1 MGERSS
7 FTGPLS
13 AALQHALAHIN
24 GLRER
29 GVDATAA
36 LDDLRRRIDVPLA
49 QQGVD
54 AEQVIHELVHA
65 CDGGIVGS
73 AGPRFFGF
81 VIGGSLPAALAADWM
96 TSAWDQ
102 NSGLYTIG
110 PAASLVEDVAGGWLK
125 SLFGLPAEAS
135 FAFVTGCQMAHV
147 TCLAAARHRVLQR
160 AGWDVERD
168 GLNGAPRIRVLTST
182 EQHATVPR
190 ATRLL
195 GMGTACVDELPCDHE
210 GRLRADVLESALK
223 ERAGKPT
230 IVVLQAGDLNRGA
243 FDDFRALVPLAHE
256 YDAWVHIDGAMGLW
270 CAASPKHRWLLEG
283 ANNADSWSTD
293 GHKWLNVP
301 YDCGYAFVRD
311 VAAHYASQSVH
322 SSYLVQGAGARDQ
335 VDWTP
340 EFSRR
345 GRGFATYA
353 ALRQLGREGVAE
365 LVDRCCAIAQE
376 LVERIGALP
385 GAKALAGQMN
395 QGMVRF
401 FDPRPGATD
410 ADHDRITDE
419 VIVGIRATGEAFFTP
434 TSWHGM
440 RAMRVSVSNWQTSIG
455 DVAPV
460 VACVAGVLD
469 EKRLLKSRAAQ
480 KSR

>member
-1 MGERSS
+1 MKNESNFAR
-7 FTGPLS
+7 PL
-13 AALQHALAHIN
+13 AGAMRHALAHVDGI
-24 GLRER
+24 RER
-29 GVDATAA
+29 GVDATAS
-36 LDDLRRRIDVPLA
+36 LEELRGRIDVPL
-49 QQGVD
+49 GERGID
-54 AEQVIHELVHA
+54 AERVVDELAAA

-81 VIGGSLPAALAADWM
+81 VIGGSLPSALAADWM

-102 NSGLYTIG
+102 NAGLYVIG
-110 PAASLVEDVAGGWLK
+110 PAASLVEEVAGRWLK

-147 TCLAAARHRVLQR
+147 TCLAAARHRVLER
-160 AGWDVERD
+160 VGWDVERD
-168 GLNGAPRIRVLTST
+168 GLNSSPAIRILTST

-190 ATRLL
+190 AARLL
-195 GMGTACVDELPCDHE
+195 GMGTGCVDALPCDDE
-210 GRLRADVLESALK
+210 GRLRADALESALK

-243 FDDFRALVPLAHE
+243 FDEFRTLIPVAHA

-270 CAASPKHRWLLEG
+270 CAASPKHCGLLDG
-283 ANNADSWSTD
+283 ASDADSWSTD

-353 ALRQLGREGVAE
+353 ALRELGREGVAE
-365 LVDRCCAIAQE
+365 LIDRCCAIAKE
-376 LVERIGALP
+376 LVERMGALP
-385 GAKALAGQMN
+385 GAKALCEPLIN

-401 FDPRPGATD
+401 FDPRPDATE
-410 ADHDRITDE
+410 ADHDRITDA
-419 VIVGIRATGEAFFTP
+419 VIVGVRATGEAYFTP
-434 TSWHGM
+434 TTWHGV
-440 RAMRVSVSNWQTSIG
+440 RAMRVSVSNWQTSME
-455 DVAPV
+455 DVGPV
-460 VACVAGVLD
+460 VACVARVL
-469 EKRLLKSRAAQ
+469 EVERA
-480 KSR
+480 KLS

>member
-1 MGERSS
+1 MNENSS
-7 FTGPLS
+7 FAGPLS
-13 AALQHALAHIN
+13 AAMHHALAHID

-29 GVDATAA
+29 SVDATVT
-36 LDDLRRRIDVPLA
+36 LDELRRRIDFPLA
-49 QQGVD
+49 QHGED
-54 AEQVIHELVHA
+54 PEQVIHQLVRA

-102 NSGLYTIG
+102 NAGLYVIG
-110 PAASLVEDVAGGWLK
+110 PAASLVEEVAAEWLK

-135 FAFVTGCQMAHV
+135 YAFVTGCQMAHV

-168 GLNGAPRIRVLTST
+168 GLGGAPAIRILTST

-190 ATRLL
+190 AARLL
-195 GMGTACVDELPCDHE
+195 GMGTACVDTLPCDDK
-210 GRLRADVLESALK
+210 GQLRADALECALK

-243 FDDFRALVPLAHE
+243 FDDFRALIPLARSH
-256 YDAWVHIDGAMGLW
+256 DAWVHVDGAMGLW
-270 CAASPKHRWLLEG
+270 CAASAKHRGLLDG
-283 ANNADSWSTD
+283 ATEADSWSTD

-311 VAAHYASQSVH
+311 AAAHYASQSVH

-365 LVDRCCAIAQE
+365 LIDRCCAIARE
-376 LVERIGALP
+376 LIERIGALP
-385 GAKALAGQMN
+385 GASALCEPLIN

-401 FDPRPGATD
+401 FDPQPGATE
-410 ADHDRITDE
+410 ADHDRITDA
-419 VIVGIRATGEAFFTP
+419 VIVGVRATGEAFFTP
-434 TSWHGM
+434 TSWHGV
-440 RAMRVSVSNWQTSIG
+440 RAMRVSVSNWQTSTE

-460 VACVAGVLD
+460 VASVARVLD
-469 EKRLLKSRAAQ
+469 AERAKRAKFTQ
-480 KSR
+480 